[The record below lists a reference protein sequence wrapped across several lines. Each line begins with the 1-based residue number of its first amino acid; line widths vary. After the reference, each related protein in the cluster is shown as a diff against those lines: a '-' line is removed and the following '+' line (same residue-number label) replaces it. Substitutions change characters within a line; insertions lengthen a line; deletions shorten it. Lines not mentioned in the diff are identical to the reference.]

1 MTGQPRPVAVIVDG
15 YTTGNFLP
23 PAFAGIGAD
32 VVHVQSSRDLM
43 TSMTLPDLT
52 AYRANIVCDTPEEAA
67 RALAEFSPV
76 AVVTGQE
83 PGVEWTDRLN
93 ELLGLPGNASATW
106 RARRDKYEMIEAL
119 RRAGVRCA
127 EQFKSSD
134 PEEIVAWAERRDEY
148 PVVVKPLASA
158 ATDGV
163 AVCASADEVRKAVE
177 VVLGASDIFETR
189 NREALV
195 QSYLAGHEY
204 TVDMVTVDGKRYT
217 NGVSRYRKR
226 LQGTHNIYDR
236 EDLLDPA
243 SPEVAALVEYT
254 SSALDALGVR
264 SGPTHAEVIITPDG
278 PTLVEVGARLS
289 GSLAREFQD
298 ACVGTNQAHLTA
310 LAAVRPQE
318 FLDEYAGRVFTR
330 HKFGA
335 LVITATELDGIV
347 EDIDLDVRAE
357 LEALPSLTNLRIK
370 IKPGGR
376 IKPTVDLYTST
387 LGVHLATDSAEQ
399 LERDYERV
407 QQLKDAVFRLR

>member
-318 FLDEYAGRVFTR
+318 FLDEYAGKVFTR

>member
-204 TVDMVTVDGKRYT
+204 TVDMVTVDGRRYT

-243 SPEVAALVEYT
+243 SPEVAALIEYT

-318 FLDEYAGRVFTR
+318 FLDEYAGKVFTR
-330 HKFGA
+330 HKLGA

-347 EDIDLDVRAE
+347 EDIDLDAQAE

-387 LGVHLATDSAEQ
+387 LGVHLATGSAEQ

>member
-1 MTGQPRPVAVIVDG
+1 MTGQSRPVAVIVDG

-163 AVCASADEVRKAVE
+163 AVCVSADEVRKAAE

-189 NREALV
+189 NREVLV

-226 LQGTHNIYDR
+226 LRGTHNIYDR

-254 SSALDALGVR
+254 SSALDALGVC
-264 SGPTHAEVIITPDG
+264 SGPTHAEVIITPVG
-278 PTLVEVGARLS
+278 PALVEVGARLS

-318 FLDEYAGRVFTR
+318 FLDEYAGKVFTR

-347 EDIDLDVRAE
+347 EDIDPDALAE

>member
-1 MTGQPRPVAVIVDG
+1 MTGQSRPVAVIVDG

-23 PAFAGIGAD
+23 PAFAAVGAD
-32 VVHVQSSRDLM
+32 VVHVQSSAELM
-43 TSMTLPDLT
+43 TSMTLPDLS
-52 AYRANIVCDTPEEAA
+52 AYRANIVCASPEAA
-67 RALAEFSPV
+67 AKVVAEYSPV

-93 ELLGLPGNASATW
+93 ALLGLPGNDPASW

-134 PEEIVAWAERRDEY
+134 PEAIVQWAEQRGEY

-163 AVCASADEVRKAVE
+163 AVCSSPDEVRKAAE

-189 NREALV
+189 NSEALV
-195 QSYLAGHEY
+195 QSYLAGTEY
-204 TVDMVTVDGKRYT
+204 TVDMVTVGGKRYA

-254 SSALDALGVR
+254 SSALDALGVQ
-264 SGPTHAEVIITPDG
+264 SGPTHAEVIITEDG
-278 PTLVEVGARLS
+278 PALVEVGARLS
-289 GSLAREFQD
+289 GSLAPEFQR
-298 ACVGTNQAHLTA
+298 ACTGVDQAHLVA

-318 FLDEYAGRVFTR
+318 FLDQYAGKVFSR
-330 HKFGA
+330 RKFGA

-347 EDIDLDVRAE
+347 EEIDPGVLAE
-357 LEALPSLTNLRIK
+357 IEALPSLTNLRVK

-407 QQLKDAVFRLR
+407 QHLKDAIFRLR